1 MLHIH
6 LSEYVFYILSN
17 SCLYLGMHPLLHVQL
32 NDHVVTE
39 LKCIIHGIVFEP
51 NVCISWY
58 VKL

>member
-1 MLHIH
+1 MLHIR

-51 NVCISWY
+51 NVCIS
-58 VKL
+58 